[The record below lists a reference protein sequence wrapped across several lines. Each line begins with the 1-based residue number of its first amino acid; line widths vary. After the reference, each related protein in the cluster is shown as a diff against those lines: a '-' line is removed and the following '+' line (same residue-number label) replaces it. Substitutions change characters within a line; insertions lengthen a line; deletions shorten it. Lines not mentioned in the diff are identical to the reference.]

1 MALTWDLTNIKD
13 SKQVCWIETDEK
25 NDKGEPMYDLNPITN
40 VLIWGSMFVGMDIIT
55 EKTYKEFHKRL
66 IEMEIVT
73 GSGMLRAEKTGDNE
87 TTYLDTRQ
95 PTLEEI
101 QLHIGLKTNAS
112 RMESR
117 KWGSN
122 LRRIVKEE
130 AEKRIRKMEQTH
142 EKQVGQT

>member
-73 GSGMLRAEKTGDNE
+73 GAGMLQAEKVGANQE
-87 TTYLDTRQ
+87 TYKDSRQ
-95 PTLEEI
+95 PTLDEI

-130 AEKRIRKMEQTH
+130 AEKKIRAMES
-142 EKQVGQT
+142 KNGK

>member
-1 MALTWDLTNIKD
+1 MALTWDLTKIKD
-13 SKQVCWIETDEK
+13 SDKVCWIETDEK
-25 NDKGEPMYDLNPITN
+25 NDKGEPVYDMNPITN
-40 VLIWGSMFVGMDIIT
+40 VMIWGSMFIGMDIIT

-73 GSGMLRAEKTGDNE
+73 GEGMLTRESGDD
-87 TTYLDTRQ
+87 TATYRDTRQ

>member
-1 MALTWDLTNIKD
+1 MTNIKD

-130 AEKRIRKMEQTH
+130 AEKKIRAMES
-142 EKQVGQT
+142 KNGK

>member
-1 MALTWDLTNIKD
+1 MALTWDLTKIKD
-13 SKQVCWIETDEK
+13 SDKVCWIETDEK
-25 NDKGEPMYDLNPITN
+25 NDKGAPVYDMNPITN
-40 VLIWGSMFVGMDIIT
+40 VMIWGSMFIGMDTIT

-73 GSGMLRAEKTGDNE
+73 GAGMLQAEKVGANQE
-87 TTYLDTRQ
+87 TYKDSRQ
-95 PTLEEI
+95 PTLDEI

-130 AEKRIRKMEQTH
+130 AEKKIRAMES
-142 EKQVGQT
+142 KNGK

>member
-1 MALTWDLTNIKD
+1 MALTWDLTKIKD
-13 SKQVCWIETDEK
+13 SDKICWIETDEK
-25 NDKGEPMYDLNPITN
+25 NDKGEPVYDMNPITN
-40 VLIWGSMFVGMDIIT
+40 VMIWGSMFIGMDTIT

-73 GSGMLRAEKTGDNE
+73 GAGMLQAEKVGANQE
-87 TTYLDTRQ
+87 TYKDSRQ
-95 PTLEEI
+95 PTLDEI

-130 AEKRIRKMEQTH
+130 AEKKIRAMES
-142 EKQVGQT
+142 KNGK

>member
-73 GSGMLRAEKTGDNE
+73 GAGMLQAEKVGANQE
-87 TTYLDTRQ
+87 TYKDSRQ
-95 PTLEEI
+95 PTLDEI
-101 QLHIGLKTNAS
+101 QLHIG
-112 RMESR
+112 
-117 KWGSN
+117 
-122 LRRIVKEE
+122 
-130 AEKRIRKMEQTH
+130 
-142 EKQVGQT
+142 

>member
-13 SKQVCWIETDEK
+13 SDKVCWVETEEK
-25 NDKGEPMYDLNPITN
+25 NDKGEPMYDMNPITN
-40 VLIWGSMFVGMDIIT
+40 VMIWGSMFIGMDTIT

-73 GSGMLRAEKTGDNE
+73 GSGMLQAEKTGANKE
-87 TTYLDTRQ
+87 TYKDSRQ

-122 LRRIVKEE
+122 VRRIVKEE
-130 AEKRIRKMEQTH
+130 AEKKIRAMES
-142 EKQVGQT
+142 KNGK